1 MVDFTTDFEASLA
14 GAFAALV
21 KATKAAGR
29 LPEDIGF
36 YRTLDE
42 DVDARLERVSGQVI
56 QMAQQ
61 LQGGGC
67 TSDDVEIVAVDD
79 VAVQGSEG
87 WAAGSAFRK
96 AVDSVDTLLERIDAG
111 LSGGRQ
117 TGAAERGA
125 AITTTVRG
133 AAVRMVHAANV
144 ARPQLEFADGVDN
157 SPDTAFVWKI
167 RTKPHARVPLDHGL
181 PGREVADTALGR
193 HLEGQGISRPGSPH
207 SGGVA
212 ELPHPYEYEITNL
225 QPAEQLFEARTA
237 QIAEAWDNTPFA
249 FVDTM
254 EGLQGMLEH
263 LESAEEIA
271 VDLEHHDYRSYQGF
285 TCLVQIST
293 RQRDYVVDA
302 LALRSELW
310 RLNDITADPQR
321 VKVLHG
327 AESDVVWLQRDFG
340 VYLVGLFD
348 TYHATKVLNMSH
360 HSLAHLLRTYCGVD
374 VDKKYQLA
382 DWRLRPLP
390 TEMMAYAR
398 GDTHYLLNIFDCLRS
413 ELLERGKRLVGC
425 NVGALESPHFGEL
438 CGMDVVRSAIQPME
452 EVIRRSSQTSLR
464 RYTKEAYDDS
474 GLGGWSRLL
483 KKWRHPFSARNLAVF
498 RGLHRWRDM
507 CAREEDESTRYVLP
521 NHMLF
526 AIASNAPEDVPALLT
541 LCQPTPPLVRMH
553 AADIIKLIADE
564 WLVADLRMRDVET
577 LPTNVNSL
585 SDVLPV
591 HIRFDE
597 LSSKSTDELSTENDV
612 LSEDLLASA
621 IPLVSSVSNL
631 FGTDFSEKQSTAKKQ
646 DLSSAKLASDIRS
659 NLVLSVAVPATV
671 VTAVSEPEFVK
682 PSKRN
687 VVPKIIDTPSIPSQP
702 MVLSESMSKLNT
714 DDSNISRIDI
724 PEEEEERNHTVK
736 RKRSKKKKSGKSS
749 ASPTVS
755 PGTVKPFDY
764 TATDAAEIIA
774 DSVPATPAKK
784 QRRKGNRNFDPY
796 SQINTKD
803 LTSPPSRTRVN
814 SKTSNRTIS
823 YKK

>member
-1 MVDFTTDFEASLA
+1 
-14 GAFAALV
+14 
-21 KATKAAGR
+21 
-29 LPEDIGF
+29 
-36 YRTLDE
+36 
-42 DVDARLERVSGQVI
+42 
-56 QMAQQ
+56 MAQQ
-61 LQGGGC
+61 LQGSGR
-67 TSDDVEIVAVDD
+67 TSDEMEAVAVDD

-87 WAAGSAFRK
+87 WVAGSAFRK

-111 LSGGRQ
+111 LSGGKQ
-117 TGAAERGA
+117 IGAAERGA
-125 AITTTVRG
+125 AVTTTVSG

-144 ARPQLEFADGVDN
+144 ARPQLGFADGVDN
-157 SPDTAFVWKI
+157 SPDTAFAWKI
-167 RTKPHARVPLDHGL
+167 RTKPHARVALDHGL

-225 QPAEQLFEARTA
+225 QPAEQLFEARAT
-237 QIAEAWDNTPFA
+237 QTAEAWDNTPFD
-249 FVDTM
+249 FVDTAA
-254 EGLQGMLEH
+254 GLQAMLEH
-263 LESAEEIA
+263 LQTAYEIA

-310 RLNDITADPQR
+310 RLNDVTADPQR

-360 HSLAHLLRTYCGVD
+360 HSLAHLLRTYCRVD

-413 ELLERGKRLVGC
+413 ELLERGKKLVGC
-425 NVGALESPHFGEL
+425 NVGALDSPHFGEL
-438 CGMDVVRSAIQPME
+438 CGMDVVRTAIQPME
-452 EVIRRSSQTSLR
+452 EVLRRSSQTSLR
-464 RYTKEAYDDS
+464 RYVKEPYDADT
-474 GLGGWSRLL
+474 GMGIGGWSRLL
-483 KKWRHPFSARNLAVF
+483 RKWRHPFSPRNLAVF
-498 RGLHRWRDM
+498 RALHRWRDM
-507 CAREEDESTRYVLP
+507 CAREEDESPRYVLP

-526 AIASNAPEDVPALLT
+526 AIAANAPQDVPELLA

-553 AADIIKLIADE
+553 AADIISLIAHE
-564 WLVADLRMRDVET
+564 WLVADLRLRDVDT
-577 LPTNVNSL
+577 LPNANACLL
-585 SDVLPV
+585 SEVQPV

-597 LSSKSTDELSTENDV
+597 LSSNTQSVDDDV
-612 LSEDLLASA
+612 LSADLLAA
-621 IPLVSSVSNL
+621 ANPLVLSASGL
-631 FGTDFSEKQSTAKKQ
+631 FGTDFSEEHEPSAKNQ
-646 DLSSAKLASDIRS
+646 NLSAKLARDIRS
-659 NLVLSVAVPATV
+659 NLVLSVAVPAAV
-671 VTAVSEPEFVK
+671 VTAALPEPEFVK
-682 PSKRN
+682 PSRRN
-687 VVPKIIDTPSIPSQP
+687 VVPNIIDAPPSLPSQP
-702 MVLSESMSKLNT
+702 MVFSESMSKLNT
-714 DDSNISRIDI
+714 DDSSESRIDLA
-724 PEEEEERNHTVK
+724 EEEEERNQNTVK
-736 RKRSKKKKSGKSS
+736 RKRPKKKKSGKSS
-749 ASPTVS
+749 GSPTVS

-774 DSVPATPAKK
+774 DSVAATPAKK

-803 LTSPPSRTRVN
+803 LTSAPSRTRVN
-814 SKTSNRTIS
+814 SKTANRTIS